1 MGLDSD
7 LGRVPAVFKHSK
19 ELQTAVE
26 DDKRRQEIDLAK
38 KRAATQ
44 NVDYESFAA
53 LVSMA
58 HVKPLER
65 KRGLQGESAKPTR
78 SLPAWLFD
86 ASGSLLP
93 LASSPPTLSELSL
106 VGKTQN
112 PFMNAKQE
120 ENSLV
125 AMGKLN
131 LGSKAKCMTA
141 DCFKTEWRRLG
152 TKFADKLLF
161 LLALSPSEMPIIFK
175 IELPSSILSDVVEVL
190 WWWKDSL
197 AHGREH
203 ASVLLTSNSNAEG
216 MQTSETGDVSVG
228 EECPLL
234 PTFDADRAFQMLKSL
249 CACGRFSLSLKLA
262 GTRTRYLVKQLIDK
276 LVECTEKHEVS
287 CQKVDSVFCVCSAMG
302 HDANVG
308 YVTENFKASETEVFK
323 GQAIS
328 LDELKHLAIVYLSA

>member
-1 MGLDSD
+1 MKFQMSLYVCK
-7 LGRVPAVFKHSK
+7 L
-19 ELQTAVE
+19 
-26 DDKRRQEIDLAK
+26 RQ
-38 KRAATQ
+38 
-44 NVDYESFAA
+44 
-53 LVSMA
+53 VSMA

-86 ASGSLLP
+86 ASGSLSP
-93 LASSPPTLSELSL
+93 LASSPSTSSDLSL
-106 VGKTQN
+106 IGKTRN

-131 LGSKAKCMTA
+131 LGSKSKCMTA
-141 DCFKTEWRRLG
+141 DSFKREWRRLG
-152 TKFADKLLF
+152 TKFEEKLLF
-161 LLALSPSEMPIIFK
+161 LLALSPSEMPNIFK

-190 WWWKDSL
+190 CWWKASL
-197 AHGREH
+197 VHGRAH
-203 ASVLLTSNSNAEG
+203 ASVLLTSNSDAEG
-216 MQTSETGDVSVG
+216 MQTSGMGDVSAG

-234 PTFDADRAFQMLKSL
+234 PAFDADRAFQMLKSL

-262 GTRTRYLVKQLIDK
+262 GTRTLSLVKQLIDK
-276 LVECTEKHEVS
+276 LVECAEKYELP
-287 CQKVDSVFCVCSAMG
+287 CQRNSMSCVCSGME

-308 YVTENFKASETEVFK
+308 YVSENFKASETELFK

-328 LDELKHLAIVYLSA
+328 LDELKHLANVYLSA